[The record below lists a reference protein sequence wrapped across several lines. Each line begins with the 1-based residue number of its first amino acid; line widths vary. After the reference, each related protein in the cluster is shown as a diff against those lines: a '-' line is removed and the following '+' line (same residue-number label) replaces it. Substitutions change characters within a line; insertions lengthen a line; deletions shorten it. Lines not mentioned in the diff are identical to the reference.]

1 MVRSSDVP
9 ANSYECDALSEHT
22 DRMDHLLAAR
32 AQMGTSLAF
41 HFIFSALGI
50 GLPVLL
56 IIVEGMWLRTREPR
70 YYKLARTWARATGV
84 LFAIGAV
91 SGTTLSFELGLLWP
105 EFMRNAGSIIG
116 LPFSAE
122 GFAFF
127 IEAIFVGI
135 YLYGWD
141 RLSPVGHWLTGFP
154 IAISGALSGLF
165 VVSANAWMNTPAGFT
180 DVHGHATNIHPW
192 AAVLNPAMPTE
203 VLHTTLAAYVF
214 TGFAVAAVY
223 AFSLLRNPGNA
234 YLAGGMK
241 VAMMV
246 GVIAIPLQFVMG
258 DVSARFDADREP
270 IKLAAMEGQY
280 KTVTGAPL
288 RIGGIPNDTTRQ
300 TNYALELPYGLSI
313 LAYENPHATVRGL
326 DSFPRNDVP
335 NALPIHLSF
344 QAMVGSA
351 SALLALAG
359 WWAFATRFGRR
370 SPNVWMLRA
379 TVLSGF
385 AAFVAMEAGWMV
397 TELGRQPW
405 IVHGFLRT
413 SQAVTT
419 APALD
424 ITFYGFSLLYVG
436 LAVTLGWLLL
446 RLGKAESPEAPATT
460 LPRGT
465 VPAAR

>member
-1 MVRSSDVP
+1 
-9 ANSYECDALSEHT
+9 
-22 DRMDHLLAAR
+22 MDHLLAAR

-50 GLPVLL
+50 GLPLLL

-70 YYKLARTWARATGV
+70 YYKLARLWARATGV

-105 EFMRNAGSIIG
+105 EFMRHAGSIIG

-141 RLSPVGHWLTGFP
+141 RLSPVAHWLTGFP

-165 VVSANAWMNTPAGFT
+165 VVSANAWMNTPAGFRVV
-180 DVHGHATNIHPW
+180 DGKAVDIHPW

-246 GVIAIPLQFVMG
+246 GAIAIPLQFVMG
-258 DVSARFDADREP
+258 DVSARFDANAEP

-280 KTVTGAPL
+280 RTVTGGAPL
-288 RIGGIPNDTTRQ
+288 RIGGIPDDTARVTR
-300 TNYALELPYGLSI
+300 YAIELPYGLSI
-313 LAYENPHATVRGL
+313 LAYEDPHATVRGL

-335 NALPIHLSF
+335 NALPVHLSF
-344 QAMVGSA
+344 QAMVGSG
-351 SALLALAG
+351 SALLMLAG

-370 SPNVWMLRA
+370 TPNVWMLRA

-385 AAFVAMEAGWMV
+385 AAFTAMESGWMV

-405 IVHGFLRT
+405 IVHDFLRT

-424 ITFYGFSLLYVG
+424 LAFYGFSLLYVG

-446 RLGKAESPEAPATT
+446 RLGKAPAPEMPSIRIGGAAA
-460 LPRGT
+460 
-465 VPAAR
+465 PAAR